1 MIEVDRLTKRYGPT
15 PAIQDVSFAVE
26 KGQIVGFLGPN
37 GAGKTTTMRI
47 LSCFMPA
54 SSGTARVAGYD
65 VFEQSLEVRRRI
77 GYMPENVPL
86 YGDMTV
92 AAYLDFVAHIKG
104 LGRSERRRRVGEVLE
119 RCQIP
124 DVRERLIGR
133 LSKGYRQRVGLAQAL
148 IADPEVLILDEPT
161 IGLDP
166 KQIVGIRQLIKSLA
180 GAHTVI
186 LSTHILPEVSMVCE
200 GVIIINRGRVVASGP
215 LDRLMQE
222 LSPVARIQVQIEGP
236 AELVGQSIRALPG
249 VRRVETRS
257 VVDGTGTFV
266 LETDRARDV
275 RRDVAQLAAQQRWGL
290 LELRALDLSL
300 EDVFIR
306 IVAGEEHEEGMA
318 DEPAGAAA
326 EEVGS

>member
-1 MIEVDRLTKRYGPT
+1 MIEVDRLTKRYGPV
-15 PAIQDVSFAVE
+15 PAIQDVSFTVE

-54 SSGTARVAGYD
+54 SGGTARVAGYD

-77 GYMPENVPL
+77 GYLPENVPL
-86 YGDMTV
+86 YADMTV
-92 AAYLDFVAHIKG
+92 DAYLDFVANIKG

-124 DVRERLIGR
+124 DVRGRLIGR

-148 IADPEVLILDEPT
+148 IADPDVLILDEPT

-222 LSPVARIQVQIEGP
+222 LSPTARLQIQVEGP
-236 AELVGQSIRALPG
+236 AELVAQSLRALPG
-249 VRRVETRS
+249 VQRVEARG
-257 VVDGTGTFV
+257 VVDGVSTFV
-266 LETDRARDV
+266 LEAERARDI
-275 RRDVAQLAAQQRWGL
+275 RREVAQLVAQQRWGL
-290 LELRALDLSL
+290 LELKALDLSL

-306 IVAGEEHEEGMA
+306 IVAGEEHEEAMT
-318 DEPAGAAA
+318 DDVAASA
-326 EEVGS
+326 EEVAS

>member
-1 MIEVDRLTKRYGPT
+1 MIEVDRLTKRYGPV
-15 PAIQDVSFAVE
+15 PAIQDVSFSVE
-26 KGQIVGFLGPN
+26 KGQVVGFLGPN

-54 SSGTARVAGYD
+54 SSGTARVAGFD

-77 GYMPENVPL
+77 GYLPENVPL

-92 AAYLDFVAHIKG
+92 ASYLDFVADVKG
-104 LGRSERRRRVGEVLE
+104 VGRSERRRRVGDVLE

-124 DVRERLIGR
+124 DVRDRLIAR

-180 GAHTVI
+180 EAHTVI
-186 LSTHILPEVSMVCE
+186 LSTHILPEVSMVCDSV
-200 GVIIINRGRVVASGP
+200 VIISRGRIVASGP

-222 LSPVARIQVQIEGP
+222 LSPVTRIQVQVEGP
-236 AELVGQSIRALPG
+236 AELVGQSLRALPG
-249 VRRVETRS
+249 VERVEARG
-257 VVDGTGTFV
+257 VVDGVATFV
-266 LETDRARDV
+266 LETGRSRDV
-275 RRDVAQLAAQQRWGL
+275 RRDVAQLTAQQRWPL
-290 LELRALDLSL
+290 LELRALGLSL
-300 EDVFIR
+300 EDLFIR
-306 IVAGEEHEEGMA
+306 VVAGEEHEEAMA
-318 DEPAGAAA
+318 DAAA
-326 EEVGS
+326 PVSIEEVPS